1 MAWRRGNW
9 KGEEGRGTFSKIRG
23 ISMFKGGGSTVGR
36 GFDHLD
42 ILRVTGREKSIFP
55 DILGKREKKK
65 RNSC

>member
-36 GFDHLD
+36 EGDLT
-42 ILRVTGREKSIFP
+42 I
-55 DILGKREKKK
+55 
-65 RNSC
+65 